1 MFNQIRRTPTIL
13 QMEAVEC
20 GAVALAIVLA
30 FYGRWISQD
39 VLRSD
44 CGVSRDGSRADN
56 LFRAAEKHGMVVNA
70 YSTEPEEIT
79 EYQFPAIIHWE
90 FNHFVVLEGVT
101 KRHVYIN
108 DPAYGKR
115 TLSWDEFDEGFT
127 GIILELKPGP
137 QFFKTGHKPKILS
150 NLLNRLRQ
158 SKEAVGFIFL
168 ATLFLAIPGIA
179 IPGLTK
185 VFIDEVLIQQLS
197 NWQKPVLL
205 GLVIAA
211 CFQGLLTW
219 YQRIILSRLETKMA
233 LVSGAHFFW
242 HLLRLPMSFFNQRY
256 LGDILNRL
264 QSSDSVAHLVSQQ
277 FGTNVVNLILA
288 LIYFFILCLLSIP
301 LTVLVL
307 TATFINILVLLL
319 IAQRRS
325 SESQRETKARNNLM
339 STAISGLQMIE
350 TYKASG
356 AEDDFFR
363 KFSGMHANYMETEQ
377 QLGWTRDCVSVLPNA
392 LKLVTNAAILALGA
406 WLVIQGQMTIGTV
419 IAFQLLYQNFSHP
432 IDMLVTLSGKIQE
445 ISADLFNLEDIT
457 SHRLAERYQ
466 TTESSHDKNH
476 KLVGH
481 IIFEKVTFGY
491 SPLAEPLLTD
501 FSLEIKP
508 GKKIALVGSSGSG
521 KSTIGKLLLSYYEPW
536 SGRILIDG
544 TELRNIPNPVKVNSI
559 ASVDQ
564 EINLFN
570 ATLKD
575 NLTLWDNTISDEE
588 ILHASKA
595 VLMHETI
602 AGERENGYES
612 IINEGG
618 SNFSGGQRQR
628 LEIARAILKKPTILI
643 LDEAT
648 SALDSQMELVID
660 NHLRQLG
667 CSVLII
673 SHRLS
678 TIRDADEIIV
688 LERGHVVERGTHQEL
703 FELHGA
709 YYELLASE
717 A

>member
-1 MFNQIRRTPTIL
+1 MVNQVKRTPTIL

-39 VLRSD
+39 VLRND

-56 LFRAAEKHGMVVNA
+56 IFRAAEKHGMVVSA
-70 YSTEPEEIT
+70 YSVEPEEIT

-90 FNHFVVLEGVT
+90 FNHFVVLEGVS
-101 KRHVYIN
+101 KHHVHIN
-108 DPAYGKR
+108 DPAYGR
-115 TLSWDEFDEGFT
+115 RILSWNEFDEGFT
-127 GIILELKPGP
+127 GVILELKPGP
-137 QFFKTGHKPKILS
+137 QFSKAGHKPRILP

-158 SKEAVGFIFL
+158 SKEAVGFIIL

-185 VFIDEVLIQQLS
+185 VFIDEILIQQIIH
-197 NWQKPVLL
+197 WQKPVLI
-205 GLVIAA
+205 GLIIAA

-288 LIYFFILCLLSIP
+288 VIYFFILCLLSIP
-301 LTVLVL
+301 LTILALIATIINVLVL
-307 TATFINILVLLL
+307 FL
-319 IAQRRS
+319 ISQRLS
-325 SESQRETKARNNLM
+325 SESQRETKAQNKLM
-339 STAISGLQMIE
+339 SAAISGLQMIE

-356 AEDDFFR
+356 AEEDFFR
-363 KFSGMHANYMETEQ
+363 KFSGMHANYLETEQ
-377 QLGWTRDCVSVLPNA
+377 QLGWTKNCISVLPNA
-392 LKLVTNAAILALGA
+392 LKLVTNAAILSLGA
-406 WLVIQGQMTIGTV
+406 WLAIKGQMTIGTV

-432 IDMLVTLSGKIQE
+432 INMLVTLSGTIQE

-466 TTESSHDKNH
+466 AIESNDDKNH
-476 KLVGH
+476 KLNGH

-491 SPLAEPLLTD
+491 SPLAEPLLSD

-508 GKKIALVGSSGSG
+508 GKKVALVGSSGSG
-521 KSTIGKLLLSYYEPW
+521 KSTIGKLLQSYYEPW
-536 SGRILIDG
+536 SGKILIDG
-544 TELRNIPNPVKVNSI
+544 IELKNIPNAVRVHSI

-564 EINLFN
+564 DINLFN

-588 ILHASKA
+588 ILKASKA

-648 SALDSQMELVID
+648 SALDSQMELIID

-688 LERGHVVERGTHQEL
+688 LEGGQVVERGTHQHLLERR
-703 FELHGA
+703 GA
-709 YYELLASE
+709 YYELLSRE